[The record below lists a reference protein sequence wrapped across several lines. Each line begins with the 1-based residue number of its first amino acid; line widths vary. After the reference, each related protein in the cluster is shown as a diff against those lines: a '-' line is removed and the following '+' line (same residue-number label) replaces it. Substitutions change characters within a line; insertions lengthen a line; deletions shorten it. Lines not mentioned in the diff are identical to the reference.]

1 MSAAKHRPGDVAL
14 PLDPAADANDARLAF
29 IGRVRSPWT
38 REQDCPKN
46 LVQAR
51 ERGGQVWLQ
60 VDEPWRPGLR
70 GLEAHSHL
78 LVLYWMD
85 RARRD
90 LIMQHPPHRSEAA
103 GTFALR
109 SPARPNPIAVAT
121 VQLLALDQGAGVLT
135 IDAIDCLDGTPL
147 LDIKPWMGAIDAAT
161 PAK

>member
-1 MSAAKHRPGDVAL
+1 MSASEKHRAGDVAL
-14 PLDPAADANDARLAF
+14 PGDLAALADDARLAF
-29 IGRVRSPWT
+29 IGRVRTAWS
-38 REQDCPKN
+38 REEDCPKN

-51 ERGGQVWLQ
+51 ERAAPARLE
-60 VDEPWRPGLR
+60 VDEPWRQGLI
-70 GLEAHSHL
+70 GLDAHCHL

-90 LIMQHPPHRSEAA
+90 LVMQHPPHRSAAA

-121 VQLLALDQGAGVLT
+121 VQLVAMDQAAGILT

-147 LDIKPWMGAIDAAT
+147 VDIKPWMKSIDVAAS
-161 PAK
+161 